1 MTTLF
6 TLLIAITLPTGLI
19 ERALDFFERG
29 DYRTS
34 AELLDEAAA
43 VDLEEFQL
51 NNLHYL
57 RGRIALEEEDW
68 SRAESEF
75 AQVSESSVL
84 GDLALWHRGRV
95 ALRDSRSG
103 DILRFL
109 TLLGPGFPDALRL
122 ELADGAPEDVA
133 LAIYRSVSG
142 RRSQWK
148 RASILD
154 DEDAMWQLLARSRGD
169 EFALQAARRLDGR
182 PATPV
187 QSLRLAKTFHTHRIF
202 DRAEAIYSTL
212 LEDRSAIGA
221 QAHYELGRTY
231 FQRLRYEDAIAVY
244 RATIE
249 RFPDTDWERE
259 ADEQIPP
266 NYWRSLDY
274 PGAIAAYEALIDKYD
289 DDPDLYQSALRD
301 MIDIHRAMGEVD
313 QAQRLIDQ
321 AMAGGPDRRDRAVLT
336 FTRAK
341 IQYGEGQYE
350 EALGSFR
357 QLRGMRTGRA
367 ANGTDQTE
375 VRFFEA
381 SSLEA
386 LGRVDEARA
395 IWTELSE
402 EPFSY
407 YGLRSTGKLRP
418 SSAPSVTLQQVVSR
432 TMDTPAASLCG
443 ETSDVDFVDVVRQ
456 RRLSRTRGFLKPGSV
471 ETDLVGELVFL
482 RQWDEAFYWAN
493 RVASRWRDQALADL
507 AYLASDFRRSMLYAD
522 RLRPVADMQLFS
534 LDAEYSPETRVLMDM
549 LYPTAF
555 RDIVCREAE
564 ASDVNPLWLH
574 AIMWQESRYNPEALS
589 SASARG
595 LMQFIPETAT
605 RIANEVGLTDFM
617 LDDLY
622 RPEISIR
629 LGARY
634 WAELIE
640 VFGSPELA
648 LAAYNGGER
657 NVARWR
663 AKSELEDTE
672 SFVSDIGF
680 IQTKAY
686 VREVFGLFAKY
697 AHLL

>member
-1 MTTLF
+1 MRPTLTT
-6 TLLIAITLPTGLI
+6 
-19 ERALDFFERG
+19 DC
-29 DYRTS
+29 
-34 AELLDEAAA
+34 
-43 VDLEEFQL
+43 
-51 NNLHYL
+51 
-57 RGRIALEEEDW
+57 
-68 SRAESEF
+68 
-75 AQVSESSVL
+75 
-84 GDLALWHRGRV
+84 
-95 ALRDSRSG
+95 
-103 DILRFL
+103 
-109 TLLGPGFPDALRL
+109 
-122 ELADGAPEDVA
+122 
-133 LAIYRSVSG
+133 
-142 RRSQWK
+142 
-148 RASILD
+148 
-154 DEDAMWQLLARSRGD
+154 
-169 EFALQAARRLDGR
+169 
-182 PATPV
+182 
-187 QSLRLAKTFHTHRIF
+187 
-202 DRAEAIYSTL
+202 
-212 LEDRSAIGA
+212 
-221 QAHYELGRTY
+221 
-231 FQRLRYEDAIAVY
+231 
-244 RATIE
+244 
-249 RFPDTDWERE
+249 
-259 ADEQIPP
+259 
-266 NYWRSLDY
+266 
-274 PGAIAAYEALIDKYD
+274 YEALIDKYD